1 MLEENYL
8 FDVLVPKQFYLP
20 ILILYFDFLYQKI
33 FIKYPFFKK
42 VFSNKTRLQSNEN
55 QKNETIIH
63 GNSVHINT
71 IIKLTKALTVLLLTR
86 GLILTLISS
95 KNDVLETL
103 VTCLLSLIATS
114 YIAVKCVSREKLS
127 TILRCSINTKDRL
140 KIVIQS
146 DILLSFNQLILFHLK
161 QYISSDQIGVLV
173 FVNSYIVSIRFLQ
186 CIRER
191 NWLNV
196 LKYGLNYPILYCQ
209 YHNVDNHILYW
220 FKVVQALYSTFWDLF
235 MDWKLHTGI
244 SNRVLNKK
252 VICIL
257 VVVGIVLKFTFLYKI
272 YLNGIEFIPL
282 TLEINRRLIWVLLR
296 LDYEY
301 LAL

>member
-71 IIKLTKALTVLLLTR
+71 IIKLTKALTILLLTR

-209 YHNVDNHILYW
+209 YHSVDNNILYW

-272 YLNGIEFIPL
+272 YFNGIEFIPL